1 MFLFSGA
8 QCVKFICG
16 SRAAIPDYQLSH
28 PPRVAKNGKDRITD
42 AEGKGDSVFLSVV
55 FAAIATKT
63 WNGFALASRLLD
75 GAAELHRLMRNF
87 TTARANGDSRDNSRQ
102 DDKPLHTLHGLLS

>member
-1 MFLFSGA
+1 MCGLTSWRARKSPTDNWDAQSGA
-8 QCVKFICG
+8 
-16 SRAAIPDYQLSH
+16 S
-28 PPRVAKNGKDRITD
+28 KNGKDRITD

-87 TTARANGDSRDNSRQ
+87 TTARANGDSRDNSRH
-102 DDKPLHTLHGLLS
+102 DDQPLHTLHGLLS